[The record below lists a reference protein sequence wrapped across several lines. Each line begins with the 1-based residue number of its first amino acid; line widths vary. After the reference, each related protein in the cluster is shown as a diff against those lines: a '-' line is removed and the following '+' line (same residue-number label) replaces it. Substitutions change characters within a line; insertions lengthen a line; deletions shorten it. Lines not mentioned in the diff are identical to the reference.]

1 MSVYTTNSWG
11 GSTPINLSIM
21 WSPLTAIALA
31 KGHSV
36 NIKQREKVIA
46 DKLIE
51 MGETLNSW
59 ASKNDL
65 HLRIVAALI
74 DGKLK
79 GVRGVPLEN
88 RRKMESAFGQIFDD

>member
-1 MSVYTTNSWG
+1 
-11 GSTPINLSIM
+11 M
-21 WSPLTAIALA
+21 WLPLTTIALA
-31 KGHSV
+31 RGHSV
-36 NIKQREKVIA
+36 DKEQRGKVVA
-46 DKLIE
+46 DKLSE

-65 HLRIVAALI
+65 HLRIVADLI

>member
-1 MSVYTTNSWG
+1 
-11 GSTPINLSIM
+11 M
-21 WSPLTAIALA
+21 WVSLITIALV

-36 NIKQREKVIA
+36 DIEQRKKVIA
-46 DKLIE
+46 DKLID

-65 HLRIVAALI
+65 HLRIVTDLI

-79 GVRGVPLEN
+79 GTRGVPLEN
-88 RRKMESAFGQIFDD
+88 RREIETAFGQIFDD

>member
-1 MSVYTTNSWG
+1 MSVYTTNRLG
-11 GSTPINLSIM
+11 GSTSINLSIM

-65 HLRIVAALI
+65 HLRIVTDLI
-74 DGKLK
+74 DGTLE
-79 GVRGVPLEN
+79 GTRGVPLEN
-88 RRKMESAFGQIFDD
+88 RRKMETAFGQIFDD